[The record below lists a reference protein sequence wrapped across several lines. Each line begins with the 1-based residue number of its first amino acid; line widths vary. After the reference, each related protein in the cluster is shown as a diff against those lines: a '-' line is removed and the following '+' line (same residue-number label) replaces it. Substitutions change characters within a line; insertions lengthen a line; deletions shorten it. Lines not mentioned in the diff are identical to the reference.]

1 MFRQLKNISSN
12 MEIIIKIADEKDAS
26 ELLEIYRP
34 YVEKTAVTFE
44 YDVPDVKE
52 FSQRIK
58 NIKQKYPYI
67 KAVLDG
73 KIVGYA
79 YASVFKDR
87 SAYDWSVETSVYV
100 KEDCKKCGIG
110 SLLYKK
116 LEEILS
122 LQGFLNVNACIA
134 YTEKQDENL
143 TNDSVYFHKKLGYS
157 LVGEFHKC
165 GYKFGKWY
173 EMVWM
178 EKFIG
183 KHSDKP
189 EKIVPFKEIEN
200 NFR

>member
-1 MFRQLKNISSN
+1 
-12 MEIIIKIADEKDAS
+12 MEIIIKIADEKDAA

-67 KAVLDG
+67 KAVSDG

-100 KEDCKKCGIG
+100 KEDCKKYGIG
-110 SLLYKK
+110 SLLYEK

>member
-1 MFRQLKNISSN
+1 
-12 MEIIIKIADEKDAS
+12 MEIIIKIADKKDAA

-44 YDVPDVKE
+44 YDVPSVEE
-52 FSQRIK
+52 FSQHIK

-67 KAVLDG
+67 KAVSDG

-189 EKIVPFKEIEN
+189 EKIIPFKEIEN

>member
-1 MFRQLKNISSN
+1 
-12 MEIIIKIADEKDAS
+12 MEIIIKIADEKDAV

-67 KAVLDG
+67 KAVSDG

-100 KEDCKKCGIG
+100 KEDCKKYGIG
-110 SLLYKK
+110 SLLYEK

>member
-1 MFRQLKNISSN
+1 
-12 MEIIIKIADEKDAS
+12 MEIIIKIADEKDAA

-52 FSQRIK
+52 FSRRIK

-67 KAVLDG
+67 KAVSDG

-100 KEDCKKCGIG
+100 KEDCKKYGIG
-110 SLLYKK
+110 SLLYEK

>member
-1 MFRQLKNISSN
+1 
-12 MEIIIKIADEKDAS
+12 MEIIIKIADEKDAA

-67 KAVLDG
+67 KAVSDG

-100 KEDCKKCGIG
+100 KEDCKKYGIG
-110 SLLYKK
+110 SLLYEK

-189 EKIVPFKEIEN
+189 EKIVTFKEIEN

>member
-1 MFRQLKNISSN
+1 
-12 MEIIIKIADEKDAS
+12 MEIIIKVADEKDAA

-67 KAVLDG
+67 KAVSDG

-100 KEDCKKCGIG
+100 KEDCKKYGIG
-110 SLLYKK
+110 SLLYEK